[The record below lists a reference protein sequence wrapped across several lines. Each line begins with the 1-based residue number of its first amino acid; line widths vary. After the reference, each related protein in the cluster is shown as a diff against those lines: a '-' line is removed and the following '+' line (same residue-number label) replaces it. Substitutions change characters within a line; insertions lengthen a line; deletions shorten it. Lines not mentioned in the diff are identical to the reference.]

1 MEKKKVFSCYCMF
14 DVCYLSKSKKETF
27 QKLSQELKCLMEK
40 GWCKCSLCKSRW
52 YRNKATWVLHTQI
65 PETDYEIMYV
75 VPIEHIERHIDQM
88 TLSICQ
94 KMRATQACT
103 LKESFEENYY
113 HEYPS
118 CFFFYQEDLITPY
131 DFCLSFILQ
140 LYQNLS

>member
-14 DVCYLSKSKKETF
+14 DICCLSKFKNETF
-27 QKLSQELKCLMEK
+27 QELRQRVIEKLSKELKCLMEK
-40 GWCKCSLCKSRW
+40 GWCKCSLCKPQR

-75 VPIEHIERHIDQM
+75 VCIEHIELHIDQV

-94 KMRATQACT
+94 KMRATQVCT
-103 LKESFEENYY
+103 LKKSFEEKYY

-118 CFFFYQEDLITPY
+118 CFFFIKK
-131 DFCLSFILQ
+131 I
-140 LYQNLS
+140 